1 MCWNYRLERR
11 AKERNTKHVLCQGV
25 LATSPAMSWTAC
37 VMNRGAMYARMNWGA
52 MYARM
57 LSGLR
62 GVDVCHVARA
72 VPRLACDIVG
82 HVVES
87 VRHELG
93 HTVCTNVVGVASR
106 QCN

>member
-1 MCWNYRLERR
+1 
-11 AKERNTKHVLCQGV
+11 
-25 LATSPAMSWTAC
+25 
-37 VMNRGAMYARMNWGA
+37 MNRGAMYARMNWGA

-72 VPRLACDIVG
+72 VPRLACDTVG

-93 HTVCTNVVGVASR
+93 HTVCMLSELQTASATKFPSKV
-106 QCN
+106 